1 MLGIWKNFEEM
12 EENLTLPELEKLLEA
27 KRDQDFQNKKFAA
40 ALKGVDLDDP
50 AEGDAPTFEEI
61 KRRADAKLMGV
72 TAEALEFN
80 EIGIGIEGDD

>member
-12 EENLTLPELEKLLEA
+12 EENLTLGELEKLLEA

-40 ALKGVDLDDP
+40 ALKGVDLDEPSEKGASSFEDIKQR
-50 AEGDAPTFEEI
+50 AE
-61 KRRADAKLMGV
+61 AKLRGV
-72 TAEALEFN
+72 SPEALAFS

>member
-12 EENLTLPELEKLLEA
+12 EENLTLAELEKLLEA

-40 ALKGVDLDDP
+40 ALKGVDLDEPSDK
-50 AEGDAPTFEEI
+50 EAPTFEEI
-61 KRRADAKLMGV
+61 KRRAEAKNMGV
-72 TAEALEFN
+72 SADSLEFA

>member
-12 EENLTLPELEKLLEA
+12 EENLTLAEVEKLLEV
-27 KRDQDFQNKKFAA
+27 KREQDWQDKKFAA

-50 AEGDAPTFEEI
+50 KDSDTPSFEDV
-61 KRRADAKLMGV
+61 KRRAEAKARGIS
-72 TAEALEFN
+72 TEALEFA

>member
-12 EENLTLPELEKLLEA
+12 EENLTLAELEKLLEA

-40 ALKGVDLDDP
+40 ALKGVNLDDP
-50 AEGDAPTFEEI
+50 ADEDAPTFEEV
-61 KRRADAKLMGV
+61 KRRADAKLRGV
-72 TAEALEFN
+72 STEMLEFA

>member
-12 EENLTLPELEKLLEA
+12 EENLSLAELEKLLEA

-40 ALKGVDLDDP
+40 ALKGVDLDEPSDK
-50 AEGDAPTFEEI
+50 DAPTFEDI
-61 KRRADAKLMGV
+61 KRRADAKNRGV
-72 TAEALEFN
+72 SEESLAFS